1 MLAVTWRTYY
11 IYDNNENTN
20 PGYAVD
26 SDSGTT
32 YSASNPK
39 ISSFRILAN
48 SKAFKHIWYQKNWT
62 GTAGTDKGYFK
73 IE

>member
-1 MLAVTWRTYY
+1 MEDILY
-11 IYDNNENTN
+11 IGYDNNENTN

-39 ISSFRILAN
+39 TTTLRVLSLDR
-48 SKAFKHIWYQKNWT
+48 AFKHIWYQKNWT